1 MNECDWMDHFRKLL
15 DGFGIP
21 DTTLECSSQGWPEDV
36 VGCVEVKDVKVR
48 YSIGL
53 NSIMFSDARAR
64 KHFLYELVC
73 RYGDKAEFLEEEE
86 LPRFVFF
93 HELAHIFLGCAL
105 SAYAIAEQVTDEEDA
120 LIERKVDLLAL
131 SWCRVYRMRIDTAGR
146 ENESEN
152 NACDGY
158 KNKNT

>member
-1 MNECDWMDHFRKLL
+1 MVLVLIEGCLMNECDWMDHFRKLL

-93 HELAHIFLGCAL
+93 HVASPVGYG
-105 SAYAIAEQVTDEEDA
+105 SP
-120 LIERKVDLLAL
+120 
-131 SWCRVYRMRIDTAGR
+131 MRSILPKRRAGR
-146 ENESEN
+146 QHFVERVR
-152 NACDGY
+152 
-158 KNKNT
+158 